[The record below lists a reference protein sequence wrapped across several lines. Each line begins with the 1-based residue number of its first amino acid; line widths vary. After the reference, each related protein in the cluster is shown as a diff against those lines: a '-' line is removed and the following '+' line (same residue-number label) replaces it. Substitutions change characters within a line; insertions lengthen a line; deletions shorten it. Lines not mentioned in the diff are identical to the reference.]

1 MYCLQW
7 TNRTA
12 TSLMALL
19 LMTLLIPAG
28 SAVAGHFSKTLW
40 QQYDPIV
47 RSVSE
52 RYRIDPW
59 LIHAVIWQESNYNLH
74 AISSAGA
81 RGLMQL
87 MPSTAADLGVHRVYA
102 AHSNID
108 GGTRYLIK
116 QLQRFGSVKKA
127 LQAYN
132 CGPERVARGRI
143 PPVSRRYAN
152 QVIARYRY
160 LKQRLPASMMIARN
174 N

>member
-1 MYCLQW
+1 MPRLQMN
-7 TNRTA
+7 TGNFITMILVLFV
-12 TSLMALL
+12 SL
-19 LMTLLIPAG
+19 TISAG
-28 SAVAGHFSKTLW
+28 EVEAGHFYHTRW
-40 QQYDPIV
+40 QTYDSIV
-47 RSVSE
+47 RQVAY
-52 RYRIDPW
+52 RYNIDPR

-74 AISSAGA
+74 AVSSAGA